1 MGGFV
6 KSALDLY
13 SKYGYIFPGYK
24 DGQGKHLSRQ
34 QFFCLSVFCLETLT
48 LLLTS

>member
-24 DGQGKHLSRQ
+24 DDQGKHLSRQ
-34 QFFCLSVFCLETLT
+34 QFFAYQFFALRL
-48 LLLTS
+48 